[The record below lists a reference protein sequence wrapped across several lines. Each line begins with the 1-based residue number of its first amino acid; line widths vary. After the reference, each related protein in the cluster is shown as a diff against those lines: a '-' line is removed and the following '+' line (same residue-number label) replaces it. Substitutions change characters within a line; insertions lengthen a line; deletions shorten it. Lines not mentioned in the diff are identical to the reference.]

1 MNIFEKVYEDA
12 TKNGIE
18 QGVEKNKIEAAVK
31 LNTGHIN
38 NEKSHS
44 GMKLE
49 WLFIAYFRLPVKRS
63 VYISVNVEENGVS
76 CCVSSDE
83 LVVTGSK
90 SCIIPEL
97 ELIEITVAVLLGRD
111 RCGVQI
117 RRIRQT
123 CVR

>member
-38 NEKSHS
+38 NKKSHS

-76 CCVSSDE
+76 CSVSSDE

-90 SCIIPEL
+90 SCIVPEL
-97 ELIEITVAVLLGRD
+97 ELVEIAVAVLLGRD
-111 RCGVQI
+111 RC
-117 RRIRQT
+117 
-123 CVR
+123 